1 MVYRIQ
7 LTYDESI
14 DILDVKYNA
23 GSTIGDTLPPSI
35 YEISDINLMIKS
47 LLPKEIKLMFTIDDI
62 RLKSKLTNDKTV
74 GFTNQS
80 SFCSIL
86 GFTQS
91 HSGPLDD
98 IEGFIQM
105 IPGKYESERPLN
117 NMAIGKVHL
126 KCACFNGSIVN
137 GI

>member
-1 MVYRIQ
+1 M
-7 LTYDESI
+7 
-14 DILDVKYNA
+14 DVKYKP
-23 GSTIGDTLPPSI
+23 GSTIADTLPPSI

-47 LLPKEIKLMFTIDDI
+47 VLPKEVKLMFTFDDI
-62 RLKSKLTNDKTV
+62 RLKSSLTNDKTV

-105 IPGKYESERPLN
+105 IPGK
-117 NMAIGKVHL
+117 
-126 KCACFNGSIVN
+126 
-137 GI
+137 